1 MNERSFIRM
10 SHIQQP
16 ENIARV
22 TKKCKTNDLERRPKL
37 NLVEEKKGK
46 KRCIRES
53 QNINTFEKCI
63 IMLVVCLPCIPSYDQ
78 KCASTRD
85 EKSFFF

>member
-37 NLVEEKKGK
+37 NLAEEKK
-46 KRCIRES
+46 
-53 QNINTFEKCI
+53 EKNDVYVDPRLSNALLCWLCVYRAFRA
-63 IMLVVCLPCIPSYDQ
+63 MTKNVRV
-78 KCASTRD
+78 
-85 EKSFFF
+85 

>member
-1 MNERSFIRM
+1 M

-37 NLVEEKKGK
+37 NLAEEEKEK
-46 KRCIRES
+46 KTMYTWIS
-53 QNINTFEKCI
+53 FE
-63 IMLVVCLPCIPSYDQ
+63 
-78 KCASTRD
+78 
-85 EKSFFF
+85 

>member
-1 MNERSFIRM
+1 M

-37 NLVEEKKGK
+37 NLAEEKKEK

-53 QNINTFEKCI
+53 QNINTFE
-63 IMLVVCLPCIPSYDQ
+63 
-78 KCASTRD
+78 
-85 EKSFFF
+85 